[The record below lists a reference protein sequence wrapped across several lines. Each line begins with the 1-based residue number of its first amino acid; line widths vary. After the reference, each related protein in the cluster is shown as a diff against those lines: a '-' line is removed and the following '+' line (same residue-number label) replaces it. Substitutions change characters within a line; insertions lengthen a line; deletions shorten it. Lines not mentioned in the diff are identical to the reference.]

1 MQWNGSENAGF
12 TTGTPWIGVADNYR
26 QINAA
31 AEMDDPDSVRSFYK
45 KLVHLRKTHKVISEG
60 KIEFLSP
67 DNADLPAYRCFGAPD
82 GEELLVLC
90 SLTEHEVPYD
100 LTEGWAGADTL
111 LGNYSDRNDALRPY
125 ECLILTKA
133 E

>member
-12 TTGTPWIGVADNYR
+12 TTGTLWIGVADNYR

-31 AEMDDPDSVRSFYK
+31 AEVDDPDSVRSFYK
-45 KLVHLRKTHKVISEG
+45 TLVHLRKTHKVISEG

-67 DNADLPAYRCFGAPD
+67 DNADLLAYRRFGAPG

-90 SLTEHEVPYD
+90 SLTE
-100 LTEGWAGADTL
+100 G
-111 LGNYSDRNDALRPY
+111 
-125 ECLILTKA
+125 
-133 E
+133 